1 MTANNITWIL
11 NESFALQAHAVA
23 VANAVGLPV
32 ELKRLER
39 TGLLSYLPISLQ
51 MQVDPARLLASV
63 SSFDASNTRFPRLI
77 IAAGR
82 KSVPLALSMKS
93 VSATPVFVLRV
104 QRRFS
109 WTPQFDLVVSPMR
122 NNILEGTHGFDAIY
136 NVSMA
141 GTGYESYSGDPSGD
155 VDLVARVIRRAIGLE
170 NHSAVATTP

>member
-11 NESFALQAHAVA
+11 NESVALQAHAVA
-23 VANAVGLPV
+23 VARAVGLPI

-39 TGLLSYLPISLQ
+39 TGLLAYLPISLQ

-63 SSFDASNTRFPRLI
+63 SSFDASSTRFPRLI
-77 IAAGR
+77 IAAGQR
-82 KSVPLALSMKS
+82 SVPLALSMKS
-93 VSATPVFVLRV
+93 VSATPVFALRI

-109 WTPQFDLVVSPMR
+109 WTPQFDLTVTCVR
-122 NNILEGTHGFDAIY
+122 NDTLEGTNGFDAIY

-141 GTGYESYSGDPSGD
+141 ATDHESYSGDPSGD

-170 NHSAVATTP
+170 NHSAVDPTP